1 MNFGHFVGFILVI
14 LAAINYY
21 KDKLGNIY
29 NLIALTLGFSLAVSV
44 VVSLLLPKIGIH
56 AITGRWQGVAGN
68 PNTLGIVC
76 IISVWANVADYFSRK
91 GEIRIWLKLVLL
103 IITFIALIGARSTTA
118 FGVSLFAFFGTWYLI
133 RLENRPLLTKLIIN
147 AIMGWLGVVLIM
159 SVYFLKPELLSIEG
173 GLTMVGKDST
183 LTGRTALWELA
194 SNAIA
199 LKPWLGW
206 GFDSNMTVLQ
216 HFDLFYG
223 QFHNGYLDLLVR
235 GGYVSLVVFVL
246 LVMQTL
252 IRLRALAKFEYRQ
265 AIIWFVIL
273 VCIILHNV
281 TEASIMRE
289 THLFWYLFVLIIY
302 AIPSYKNVG
311 MSLK

>member
-1 MNFGHFVGFILVI
+1 MNFGHFVGFMLVI

-44 VVSLLLPKIGIH
+44 AVSLLLPKIGIH

-91 GEIRIWLKLVLL
+91 GEIKIWLKLVLL

-133 RLENRPLLTKLIIN
+133 RLENRPLLTKFIIN
-147 AIMGWLGVVLIM
+147 AIMGWLGLVLIM

-216 HFDLFYG
+216 HFDLYYG

-235 GGYVSLVVFVL
+235 GGYVSLVIFVL

-289 THLFWYLFVLIIY
+289 THLFWYLFVLII
-302 AIPSYKNVG
+302 
-311 MSLK
+311 